1 MRERIGVIGA
11 GRMGL
16 LIVRRLRGAGFE
28 VTVAD
33 AVEGRRD
40 AARDAG
46 AAIGRSAQDVA
57 AAVDVLITVLPG
69 PTEVREVMLGVAT
82 TDAVAITDAVATTDA
97 AATAASTS
105 EPSAAAPADA
115 ETESRAGAISA
126 MRPGTVWLDLSS
138 NDPRVATEIAEA
150 AAEHGV
156 LSVGAPMGGGPT
168 DAAAGTI
175 RFHVGGAPDA
185 VARIEP
191 ILEHLS
197 RPGGIVRL
205 GPDIAAGFT
214 AKLLVNLLWFGQA
227 VAVTEAMLLGQR
239 LGIAPAL
246 FRDLLPGSA
255 GESAFT
261 TGSLDALLDGDDL
274 ATFGIDRVVEELDA
288 LVALADAEGTPFE
301 LSTLVTRLHRE
312 ALDRFGPIDGELL
325 AARLL
330 EDRAGAVLRAPV
342 GGGTATEIVEPLAG

>member
-1 MRERIGVIGA
+1 
-11 GRMGL
+11 MGL
-16 LIVRRLRGAGFE
+16 PIVRRLRGAGFE

-33 AVEGRRD
+33 AVEGRRA

-46 AAIGRSAQDVA
+46 AAIARSALDVA

-69 PTEVREVMLGVAT
+69 PAEVREVMLGVAT
-82 TDAVAITDAVATTDA
+82 TDAAVTTDAPATTDVPATADA

-105 EPSAAAPADA
+105 GPSAAAPADA
-115 ETESRAGAISA
+115 ETESRAGAITA

-150 AAEHGV
+150 AVEHGV

-168 DAAAGTI
+168 DAAAGTL

-227 VAVTEAMLLGQR
+227 VAVSEAMLLGQR

-274 ATFGIDRVVEELDA
+274 ATFGIDRIVEELDT

-312 ALDRFGPIDGELL
+312 ALDRFGPVDGELL

-330 EDRAGAVLRAPV
+330 EDRAGTVLRAPS
-342 GGGTATEIVEPLAG
+342 GTAL

>member
-1 MRERIGVIGA
+1 MRERIGVIGV

-16 LIVRRLRGAGFE
+16 PIVRRLRGAGFV

-33 AVEGRRD
+33 AVEGRRA

-46 AAIGRSAQDVA
+46 AAIARSAQDVA

-69 PTEVREVMLGVAT
+69 PAEVREVMLG
-82 TDAVAITDAVATTDA
+82 IATTDA
-97 AATAASTS
+97 AATADVPATAASTS
-105 EPSAAAPADA
+105 GPSAAAPADA
-115 ETESRAGAISA
+115 ETESRAGAITA
-126 MRPGTVWLDLSS
+126 MQPGTVWLDLSS

-150 AAEHGV
+150 AVEHGV

-168 DAAAGTI
+168 DAAAGTL
-175 RFHVGGAPDA
+175 RFHVGGAPGA

-239 LGIAPAL
+239 LGIAPLL

-255 GESAFT
+255 AESAFA
-261 TGSLDALLDGDDL
+261 TGSLDALLEGDDL
-274 ATFGIDRVVEELDA
+274 ATFGIDRVVEELDT
-288 LVALADAEGTPFE
+288 LVALADGEGTPFE

-312 ALDRFGPIDGELL
+312 ALDRFGPVDGELL

-330 EDRAGAVLRAPV
+330 EDRAGAVLRAPI
-342 GGGTATEIVEPLAG
+342 GNGTANEIVEPLSG